1 MANLKL
7 TGWGRGTWT
16 ASPWN
21 RAIPLAVT
29 QGAMTS
35 AIGSESVTA
44 SSLVAVTQSAATSS
58 IGSESVTASGLV
70 AVTQGAMTSAVGSE
84 SVTASSLLTASTN
97 LGTGSVGTVHAPTFS
112 IGVFPTGLS
121 ATGSTGEENVWGL
134 IDTAQTSNFSAITA
148 SQTPNWI
155 KVAA

>member
-29 QGAMTS
+29 QSALTSALGSVVVVPSREVAVTQSALTSALGTTSFVGSVSVAVTQGAMTS
-35 AIGSESVTA
+35 AIGSESV
-44 SSLVAVTQSAATSS
+44 
-58 IGSESVTASGLV
+58 
-70 AVTQGAMTSAVGSE
+70 VG
-84 SVTASSLLTASTN
+84 SSLLTASTN
-97 LGTGSVGTVHAPTFS
+97 VGTSAVGTVHAPTFS

>member
-1 MANLKL
+1 MANDTL

-16 ASPWN
+16 QGSWN
-21 RAIPLAVT
+21 RAIP
-29 QGAMTS
+29 
-35 AIGSESVTA
+35 
-44 SSLVAVTQSAATSS
+44 VAVTQSALTSA

-70 AVTQGAMTSAVGSE
+70 AVTQGAMTSAIGSE
-84 SVTASSLLTASTN
+84 SVTASGLVAVTQGAMTSAIGSESVVGSSLLTLSTN
-97 LGTGSVGTVHAPTFS
+97 LGTGSVGTVQAPTFS

-134 IDTAQTSNFSAITA
+134 IDTAQTSNFSNITA

>member
-29 QGAMTS
+29 QSALTS
-35 AIGSESVTA
+35 ALGSVVAVPSREVPVTQSALTSALGTTSFVGSV
-44 SSLVAVTQSAATSS
+44 SVAVTQSA
-58 IGSESVTASGLV
+58 
-70 AVTQGAMTSAVGSE
+70 MTSAIGSE

-97 LGTGSVGTVHAPTFS
+97 LSTGSVGTVHAPTFS

>member
-29 QGAMTS
+29 QSALTSALGSVVAVPSREVPVTQSALTSALGTTSFVGSVSVAVTQGAMTS
-35 AIGSESVTA
+35 AIGSES
-44 SSLVAVTQSAATSS
+44 
-58 IGSESVTASGLV
+58 I
-70 AVTQGAMTSAVGSE
+70 
-84 SVTASSLLTASTN
+84 TASSLLTASTN

>member
-29 QGAMTS
+29 QSALTSALGSVVAVPSREVPVTQSALTSALGTTSFVGSVSVAVTQGAMTS
-35 AIGSESVTA
+35 AIGSES
-44 SSLVAVTQSAATSS
+44 
-58 IGSESVTASGLV
+58 I
-70 AVTQGAMTSAVGSE
+70 
-84 SVTASSLLTASTN
+84 TASSLLTASTN

-112 IGVFPTGLS
+112 IGVFPTGVS

-134 IDTAQTSNFSAITA
+134 IDTAQTSNFSAISI

>member
-1 MANLKL
+1 MANI

-16 ASPWN
+16 QGAWTNP
-21 RAIPLAVT
+21 IPVAVTQSAATSALGSVVVVPSREVPVTQSALTSALGTTSFVGSVSVAVT

-44 SSLVAVTQSAATSS
+44 
-58 IGSESVTASGLV
+58 GSNVTASN
-70 AVTQGAMTSAVGSE
+70 
-84 SVTASSLLTASTN
+84 N

-112 IGVFPTGLS
+112 IGVFPVGLS

-134 IDTAQTSNFSAITA
+134 IDTAQTSNFSAITV
-148 SQTPNWI
+148 SQNPNWAKI
-155 KVAA
+155 AA

>member
-29 QGAMTS
+29 QSALTSALGSVVVVPSREVAVTQSALTSALGTTSFVGSVSVAVTQGAMTS
-35 AIGSESVTA
+35 AIGSESVT
-44 SSLVAVTQSAATSS
+44 
-58 IGSESVTASGLV
+58 G
-70 AVTQGAMTSAVGSE
+70 
-84 SVTASSLLTASTN
+84 SSLLTASTN
-97 LGTGSVGTVHAPTFS
+97 VGTSAVGTVHAPTFS

-134 IDTAQTSNFSAITA
+134 IDTSQTSNFSAITA

>member
-29 QGAMTS
+29 QSALTSALGSVVAVPSREVPVTQSALTSALGTTSFVGSVSVAVTQGAMTS
-35 AIGSESVTA
+35 AIGSESV
-44 SSLVAVTQSAATSS
+44 
-58 IGSESVTASGLV
+58 
-70 AVTQGAMTSAVGSE
+70 VG
-84 SVTASSLLTASTN
+84 SSLLTASTN
-97 LGTGSVGTVHAPTFS
+97 VGTSAVGTVHAPTFS

>member
-1 MANLKL
+1 MGNI

-16 ASPWN
+16 QGAWN
-21 RAIPLAVT
+21 RAIPVAVTQSALTSALGTAIADPIIVAQSALTSALGTTSFVGSVSVAVT

-44 SSLVAVTQSAATSS
+44 SSL
-58 IGSESVTASGLV
+58 
-70 AVTQGAMTSAVGSE
+70 
-84 SVTASSLLTASTN
+84 LTASTN
-97 LGTGSVGTVHAPTFS
+97 LSTGSVGTVHAPTFS